1 MKTRK
6 KVLWCILALILI
18 AWIVCAWLFICNENK
33 IKQNSVYCGDKLRQ
47 ELWEYLENVSM
58 PNATKLDWA
67 YIYTWSV
74 TSEWVNYNFSCKVYS
89 KDNIDLDLEP
99 VYLEAEI
106 AEEVPEINE
115 PEIGEIPTD
124 KDMPTAKM
132 RVLEWQ
138 TEEETQAM
146 VEEAC
151 SNMWWTWTNGSCMLE
166 DGSYVNF

>member
-1 MKTRK
+1 MRLRCNFGIFITEITFIFLLIIQMKTRK
-6 KVLWCILALILI
+6 KVLWCILAIILI

-89 KDNIDLDLEP
+89 KKF
-99 VYLEAEI
+99 I
-106 AEEVPEINE
+106 AKI
-115 PEIGEIPTD
+115 ILI
-124 KDMPTAKM
+124 
-132 RVLEWQ
+132 
-138 TEEETQAM
+138 
-146 VEEAC
+146 
-151 SNMWWTWTNGSCMLE
+151 
-166 DGSYVNF
+166 